1 MGHEKHLD
9 GYHADVLKQWGW
21 EMMPDQ
27 TRDQISPA
35 LRAAEQQIDSAHL
48 SNPLMRLPFAEAA
61 WYFLAMCEERIILP
75 MIHAMKI
82 DVSPSICEQTAIADN
97 VINHAKWPLYWLSC
111 TCAEGGRIP
120 TNYAED
126 RYTAAFELSELSRDY
141 LPFEAAFTH
150 ASHGVLRLRLDGRV
164 IRPSGEMRDD
174 TRFDAYDRI
183 LDMQAKDTVL
193 LDPPDRLAQL
203 VAPSVRVDGEQ
214 FTYRLTPRLVQQ
226 AMDWARPTLDDRFAL
241 PIDWELTE
249 YSLGQYARVLKV
261 LWTISAVHFAARLLA
276 ATQGCLGLGFAGS
289 LVVMKT
295 DELVRRL
302 VRYAGCSDAEVRAI
316 VRDLT
321 HGARGQR
328 IPDPA
333 LQPLVRLTNSTYGW
347 SPNLVVGNALERNL
361 VVLMNRIPEARAIYS
376 RLNHEKESLLRDRF
390 LKELADCGWR
400 TWHGVVPGW
409 GKNLDL
415 DLALISDSEKACL
428 YLELKSFI
436 APAESREV
444 IERSQEI
451 ARGIEQIRIRR
462 AELESNPQPVHEALD
477 ITPDYAVSWA
487 VASENSI
494 GGAWVQAED
503 VPVINAGHLIRRLHR
518 SRSIAKGSKWLE
530 RRSYLPVEGSDY
542 AVRDEEITVGG
553 WTLEWFAIQIRVDSL
568 P

>member
-1 MGHEKHLD
+1 M
-9 GYHADVLKQWGW
+9 A
-21 EMMPDQ
+21 PDE
-27 TRDQISPA
+27 TRDLISPA
-35 LRAAEQQIDSAHL
+35 LRAAEQQIDSAYL

-61 WYFLAMCEERIILP
+61 WYFLAFCEERIILP
-75 MIHAMKI
+75 IIRAMETGI
-82 DVSPSICEQTAIADN
+82 PPSISDQTAIADN
-97 VINHAKWPLYWLSC
+97 VINHAKWPLHWQSC
-111 TCAEGGRIP
+111 ACAKGGRIP
-120 TNYAED
+120 TNYDAG

-150 ASHGVLRLRLDGRV
+150 ASHGVLRLKLDGRR
-164 IRPSGEMRDD
+164 ICTSGEMRDD

-183 LDMQAKDTVL
+183 LDMQAKNTVL
-193 LDPPDRLAQL
+193 LDPPDRLASL
-203 VAPSVRVDGEQ
+203 VAPSVRVDGER
-214 FTYRLTPRLVQQ
+214 FDYKLTPRLVQQ
-226 AMDWARPTLDDRFAL
+226 VMDWARPTLEDRFAL

-249 YSLGQYARVLKV
+249 YSLGQYARVLSV

-276 ATQGCLGLGFAGS
+276 ATQGCPGLGFARS

-302 VRYAGCSDAEVRAI
+302 ARYTGCSVGEIRAI
-316 VRDLT
+316 VQDLT
-321 HGARGQR
+321 YGTRGQR
-328 IPDPA
+328 VPDPA
-333 LQPLVRLTNSTYGW
+333 LQPLVQLTHSTYGW
-347 SPNLVVGNALERNL
+347 SPNLVVANALERNL
-361 VVLMNRIPEARAIYS
+361 IVLINRIPEAREIYS

-390 LKELADCGWR
+390 LTELADCGWR

-409 GKNLDL
+409 GENLDL

-428 YLELKSFI
+428 CLELKSFI

-451 ARGIEQIRIRR
+451 ARGIEQIRVRR
-462 AELESNPQPVHEALD
+462 AELESEPQPVHEALD
-477 ITPDYAVSWA
+477 ITPGYAISWA

-494 GGAWVQAED
+494 GGAWVQADD

-518 SRSIAKGSKWLE
+518 SHSIAKVSKWLE
-530 RRSYLPVEGSDY
+530 RRSFLPVEGRDY